1 MDGEIKKGNIS
12 VGDNDEFLSM
22 SLLLCP
28 LSLPFHKGW
37 WLGGIRR
44 EQVGKLV
51 VKNEAW

>member
-1 MDGEIKKGNIS
+1 MKRLLVDGEMKECKIA
-12 VGDNDEFLSM
+12 VGEHDEYLSL

-37 WLGGIRR
+37 WLGGIQR

-51 VKNEAW
+51 V